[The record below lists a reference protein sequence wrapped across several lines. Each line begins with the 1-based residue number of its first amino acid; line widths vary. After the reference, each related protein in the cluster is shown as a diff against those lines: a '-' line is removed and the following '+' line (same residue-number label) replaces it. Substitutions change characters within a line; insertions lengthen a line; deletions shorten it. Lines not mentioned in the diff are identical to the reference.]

1 MKDAPILDQIYELA
15 IFGYTEDEEIESKI
29 LEDLMEAIEV
39 ELYERNSTT
48 NQMADAFN
56 DYYDGD
62 GD

>member
-1 MKDAPILDQIYELA
+1 
-15 IFGYTEDEEIESKI
+15 
-29 LEDLMEAIEV
+29 METIEV

>member
-15 IFGYTEDEEIESKI
+15 IVGYTEDEEIESKI